1 MGKACFA
8 SCTNRK
14 EVAAMSKIYNA
25 IKDYFL
31 SMDSIEYEYT
41 AKNVDID
48 ILEMVNDIRNEID
61 AMLYGEE

>member
-1 MGKACFA
+1 
-8 SCTNRK
+8 
-14 EVAAMSKIYNA
+14 MSKIYDA

-48 ILEMVNDIRNEID
+48 ILEMINDIRNELD
-61 AMLYGEE
+61 SMLYGDD

>member
-8 SCTNRK
+8 NCTNRK
-14 EVAAMSKIYNA
+14 EVVTMSKIYDA

-48 ILEMVNDIRNEID
+48 ILEMINDIRNELD
-61 AMLYGEE
+61 SMLYGDD

>member
-1 MGKACFA
+1 
-8 SCTNRK
+8 
-14 EVAAMSKIYNA
+14 MSKIYNA